1 MQVNSTSCEYSYQNS
16 EPLHHHAYLLKPL
29 LKLLTQSANSN
40 NNDKLR
46 ILDIGCGN
54 GSLSSIIAQHGYQV
68 VGLESSESGIQ
79 FARQK
84 FSNCEFIQGSIYDS
98 VPRHLETSFDIV
110 ISAEVIEH
118 LYYPKEL
125 IKYARQCLKSDGLFI
140 LTTPYHGYWKN
151 LLLAILGKMDAH
163 FSSLWD
169 DGHIKFFSVNT
180 LGSLLEAEGFL
191 NLEFDFAGRFPY
203 LWKSMLCSC
212 SLPQSR

>member
-1 MQVNSTSCEYSYQNS
+1 MQINTTKYEYSYQNS
-16 EPLHHHAYLLKPL
+16 ESIHHHAYLLKPL
-29 LKLLTQSANSN
+29 LKLLTQAANSN
-40 NNDKLR
+40 KNQLR
-46 ILDIGCGN
+46 VLDLGCGN

-68 VGLESSESGIQ
+68 VGIESSESGIQ

-84 FSNCEFIQGSIYDS
+84 FANCEFIHGSVYDS
-98 VPRHLETSFDIV
+98 VPKHLEHSFDIV

-125 IKYARQCLKSDGLFI
+125 IKYAKKCLKPNGCFI

-151 LLLAILGKMDAH
+151 LLIAILGKMDAH

-180 LGSLLEAEGFL
+180 LANLLNSEGFS

-203 LWKSMLCSC
+203 LWKSMLCSGFLC
-212 SLPQSR
+212 K